1 MRVPFLL
8 LDWRDAARGLGAHQ
22 WALRGLLVLATALVL
37 VALSQSG
44 DESGWWAVLALAVS
58 AWTAY
63 KPDSVRPAVLIG
75 LLMGSWLVGGH
86 EESLGWSL
94 VAAVGLL
101 LVHASAAYAAET
113 PPAGSTASSTH
124 WRWTL
129 QTLVVTAMTAAV
141 WAVAEGFSGVRA
153 PGRTVVTAA
162 ALVSVLVTVLALAL
176 GTRPA
181 DSAAAVRPDRGR

>member
-8 LDWRDAARGLGAHQ
+8 LDWRDAARALGAHQ

-44 DESGWWAVLALAVS
+44 DESGWWAVLVLVAA

-63 KPDSVRPAVLIG
+63 KPDSVRPALLIG
-75 LLMGSWLVGGH
+75 MLMASWFVGGD
-86 EESLGWSL
+86 EDDLGWSL

-113 PPAGSTASSTH
+113 PPGGSPARSTH
-124 WRWTL
+124 RRWTL

-141 WAVAEGFSGVRA
+141 WAMAEGFSGVRA

-162 ALVSVLVTVLALAL
+162 ALVGVLVMVLALAL

-181 DSAAAVRPDRGR
+181 DSPAAVRPDRER

>member
-8 LDWRDAARGLGAHQ
+8 LDWRDAARSLGAHQ

-44 DESGWWAVLALAVS
+44 DESGWWAVLVLVVA

-63 KPDSVRPAVLIG
+63 KPDSVRPALLIG
-75 LLMGSWLVGGH
+75 LLMASWLVGGD
-86 EESLGWSL
+86 EEDLGWSL

-101 LVHASAAYAAET
+101 VVHAAAAYAAET
-113 PPAGSTASSTH
+113 PPGGSPARSTH
-124 WRWTL
+124 RRWTL

-141 WAVAEGFSGVRA
+141 WAMAEGFSGVRA

-162 ALVSVLVTVLALAL
+162 ALVGVLVTVLALAL

-181 DSAAAVRPDRGR
+181 ESAAAVRPDRGR